1 MVDVKN
7 TSYNG
12 IKLSYTLAYAS
23 RTIKVQDSRKI

>member
-12 IKLSYTLAYAS
+12 IKLNYALVYTS
-23 RTIKVQDSRKI
+23 RTIKVQDPRKV